1 MNKIKKDKDEIIS
14 NKVSE
19 SSSKKS
25 VVKQI
30 LPYLK
35 KEWKLL
41 VMALFA
47 MLIFSS
53 SKAAIPLIIKF
64 AIDQFVNV
72 PQQNSLI
79 LIDYVKFN
87 EIINKN

>member
-47 MLIFSS
+47 MLIFSTLD
-53 SKAAIPLIIKF
+53 IVIDIVIRQCVGNPKF
-64 AIDQFVNV
+64 FTI
-72 PQQNSLI
+72 S
-79 LIDYVKFN
+79 
-87 EIINKN
+87 